1 MTSMIRFSPST
12 ELRRLQREI
21 DQIFNG
27 MYPGAEE
34 DAETM
39 QWTPRVDLSETDD
52 AYLIH
57 MDVPGIKREDLEIN
71 YQDGTLTIRGHRQES
86 HEEERG
92 SVVRMER
99 SYGRFF
105 RSFSLPT
112 SIQTENISASYEDGV
127 LKINV
132 PKAEESKPK
141 RIELS

>member
-1 MTSMIRFSPST
+1 MPNMIRFSPST

-27 MYPGAEE
+27 LYPGTEE
-34 DAETM
+34 ETETM

-57 MDVPGIKREDLEIN
+57 MDVPGINRDDLEIN
-71 YQDGTLTIRGHRQES
+71 FQDGTLTIRGHRAES
-86 HEEERG
+86 HREEHG

-105 RSFSLPT
+105 RSFSLPS
-112 SIQTENISASYEDGV
+112 SIQADDISASYEDGV